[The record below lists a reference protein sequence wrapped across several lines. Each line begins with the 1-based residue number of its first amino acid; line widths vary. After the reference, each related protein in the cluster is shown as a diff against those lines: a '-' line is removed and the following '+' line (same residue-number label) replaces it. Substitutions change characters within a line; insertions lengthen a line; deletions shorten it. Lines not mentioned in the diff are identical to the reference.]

1 MKKIETTSPNFI
13 TESFNLL
20 REYIGNTERI
30 VYIDTISHSR
40 YLKDIYMSV
49 KGIKYRIRMEQ
60 GYYDP
65 CSFVYDIKLVG

>member
-1 MKKIETTSPNFI
+1 MTKIETTSPNFI

-30 VYIDTISHSR
+30 VYINTISHSR